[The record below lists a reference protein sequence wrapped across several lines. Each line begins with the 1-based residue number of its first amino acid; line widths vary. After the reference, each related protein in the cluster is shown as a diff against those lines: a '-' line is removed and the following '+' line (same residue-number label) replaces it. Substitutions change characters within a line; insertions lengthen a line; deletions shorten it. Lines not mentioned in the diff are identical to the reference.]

1 MSSKIRVSDVGR
13 YVGQEITLKG
23 WLYNKRSSGKL
34 HFLQLRDGSGII
46 QCVMFKGEVSPE
58 LFELGDKL
66 TQESSII
73 VTGTIREDKRSPL
86 GFEMGVKDLQVVQMA
101 KDYPISPKEHGPDF
115 LMHNRHL
122 WLRSLKQNAILK
134 IRDEIIFAIREYLH
148 NNGFVLA
155 DSPILTPAACEGTS
169 TLFETDYFGEK
180 AFLTQS
186 GQLYG
191 EASAMALGRTY
202 CFGPTFRAEKSKT
215 RRHLTEFWMV
225 EPEVAYNDLDDNM
238 DLAEDFIKYIV
249 GQVLKNR
256 AAELKILER
265 DTTKLQ
271 ATVEKK
277 FPRIAYTDAIEIL
290 HKKGNDTPWGGDIGG
305 DEETLLG
312 EDYDTPIMIHRYP
325 TAIKAF
331 YMKQDPQNPDV
342 VLAVDVIGPEGAGEI
357 IGGSQ
362 REDDYDTLVRRMKE
376 NGLDPAG
383 YDWYLDLRKYGS
395 VPHSG
400 FGMGI
405 ERMVRWG
412 MRPAACTRNH
422 PFPAHDGQNQTVRLV
437 FPVQKTPL

>member
-1 MSSKIRVSDVGR
+1 MSSKIRVKDVGQ
-13 YVGQEITLKG
+13 YLGQEITLKG

-46 QCVMFKGEVSPE
+46 QCVMFKGDVFPE
-58 LFELGDKL
+58 LFDLADKV

-73 VTGTIREDKRSPL
+73 VTGTVREDKRSPL
-86 GFEMGVKDLQVVQMA
+86 GFELGVTNLEVVQMA
-101 KDYPISPKEHGPDF
+101 KDYPISPKEHGPEF
-115 LMHNRHL
+115 LMQHRHL
-122 WLRSLKQNAILK
+122 WLRSAKQTAILR
-134 IRDEIIFAIREYLH
+134 IRDEIIFAIREYFH
-148 NNGFVLA
+148 KNGFVLA

-180 AFLTQS
+180 AFLSQS

-191 EASAMALGRTY
+191 EASAMALGKTF

-256 AAELKILER
+256 ADDLKVLER

-277 FPRIAYTDAIEIL
+277 FPRIDYTDAIEIL
-290 HKKGNDTPWGGDIGG
+290 HKKGNNTEWGGDIGG

-325 TAIKAF
+325 AAIKAF
-331 YMKQDPQNPDV
+331 YMKRDPKNPKV

-357 IGGSQ
+357 IGGSE
-362 REDDYDTLVRRMKE
+362 READYDALLARIKE
-376 NGLDPAG
+376 QGLDPEG
-383 YDWYLDLRKYGS
+383 YSWYLDLRRYGS

-405 ERMVRWG
+405 ERMVRWICG
-412 MRPAACTRNH
+412 LQHVRETI
-422 PFPAHDGQNQTVRLV
+422 PFPRMMDKIH
-437 FPVQKTPL
+437 P

>member
-148 NNGFVLA
+148 HNGFVLA
-155 DSPILTPAACEGTS
+155 DSPILTPA
-169 TLFETDYFGEK
+169 
-180 AFLTQS
+180 
-186 GQLYG
+186 
-191 EASAMALGRTY
+191 ASAMALGRTY

-265 DTTKLQ
+265 DTAKLQ

-405 ERMVRWG
+405 ERMVRWVCG
-412 MRPAACTRNH
+412 LQHVRETI
-422 PFPAHDGQNQTVRLV
+422 PFPRMMDKIR
-437 FPVQKTPL
+437 P

>member
-1 MSSKIRVSDVGR
+1 MLHRIRVSEVGQ
-13 YVGQEITLKG
+13 YVGQEITLHG

-58 LFELGDKL
+58 QFELGDKV

-73 VTGTIREDKRSPL
+73 VTGTVREDKRSPL
-86 GFEMGVKDLQVVQMA
+86 GFELGVKNLEVVQMA

-115 LMHNRHL
+115 LMQNRHL
-122 WLRSLKQNAILK
+122 WLRSAKQTAILRV
-134 IRDEIIFAIREYLH
+134 RDEIIFAIREYLH
-148 NNGFVLA
+148 KNGFILS

-180 AFLTQS
+180 AFLSQS

-191 EASAMALGRTY
+191 EASAMALGKTY

-225 EPEVAYNDLDDNM
+225 EPEVAYNNLDDNM

-256 AAELKILER
+256 AADLKLLER
-265 DTTKLQ
+265 DTSKLQ

-277 FPRIAYTDAIEIL
+277 FPRIDYTDAIEIL

-331 YMKQDPQNPDV
+331 YMKRDPKNPKV

-357 IGGSQ
+357 IGGSE
-362 REDDYDTLVRRMKE
+362 READYDKLLSAMKAR
-376 NGLDPAG
+376 NMDISA
-383 YDWYLDLRKYGS
+383 YKDYLELRKFGS
-395 VPHSG
+395 TPHGG
-400 FGMGI
+400 FGLGF
-405 ERMVRWG
+405 ERILMYVTG
-412 MRPAACTRNH
+412 MSNIRDVILYPR
-422 PFPAHDGQNQTVRLV
+422 TVNNLY
-437 FPVQKTPL
+437 

>member
-1 MSSKIRVSDVGR
+1 MSSKIRVADVGQ

-46 QCVMFKGEVSPE
+46 QCVIFKGDVTPE
-58 LFELGDKL
+58 LFDLADKL
-66 TQESSII
+66 TQESSIT

-86 GFEMGVKDLQVVQMA
+86 GFEMGVTALEVLQLA

-115 LMHNRHL
+115 LMQNRHL
-122 WLRSLKQNAILK
+122 WLRSAKQNAILK
-134 IRDEIIFAIREYLH
+134 IRDEIIFAIREYFH
-148 NNGFVLA
+148 NNGFILS

-191 EASAMALGRTY
+191 EASAMALGKTY

-249 GQVLKNR
+249 AKVLKNR
-256 AAELKILER
+256 AAELKVLQR
-265 DTTKLQ
+265 DTSKLQ

-277 FPRIAYTDAIEIL
+277 FPRIDYTDAIEIL

-331 YMKQDPQNPDV
+331 YMKQDPKNPDV

-362 REDDYDTLVRRMKE
+362 REDDYDKLYKRMEELKLNPE
-376 NGLDPAG
+376 D
-383 YDWYLDLRKYGS
+383 YDFYLDLRKYGS
-395 VPHSG
+395 ARHAG
-400 FGMGI
+400 FGLGFERCVMYLTGI
-405 ERMVRWG
+405 GNIRDVV
-412 MRPAACTRNH
+412 
-422 PFPAHDGQNQTVRLV
+422 PFPRTVGTCDL
-437 FPVQKTPL
+437 

>member
-1 MSSKIRVSDVGR
+1 MSSKIRVKDVGQ
-13 YVGQEITLKG
+13 YLGQEITLKG

-58 LFELGDKL
+58 LFELGDKV

-73 VTGTIREDKRSPL
+73 VTGTVREDKRSPL
-86 GFEMGVKDLQVVQMA
+86 GFELGVKNLEVVQMA
-101 KDYPISPKEHGPDF
+101 KDYPISPKEH
-115 LMHNRHL
+115 
-122 WLRSLKQNAILK
+122 
-134 IRDEIIFAIREYLH
+134 DEIIFAIREYFH
-148 NNGFVLA
+148 KNGFVLS

-180 AFLTQS
+180 AFLSQS
-186 GQLYG
+186 GQLYS

-249 GQVLKNR
+249 AQVLKNR
-256 AAELKILER
+256 ADDLKLLGR

-277 FPRIAYTDAIEIL
+277 FPRIDYTDAIEVL

-312 EDYDTPIMIHRYP
+312 EDYDTPIMIHHYP

-331 YMKQDPQNPDV
+331 YMKRDPKNPKT

-357 IGGSQ
+357 IGGSE
-362 REDDYDTLVRRMKE
+362 READYDALLERIKE
-376 NGLDPAG
+376 QGLDPKG
-383 YDWYLDLRKYGS
+383 YEWYLDLRKYGS

-405 ERMVRWG
+405 ERMVRWVCG
-412 MRPAACTRNH
+412 LQHVRETI
-422 PFPAHDGQNQTVRLV
+422 PFPRMMDKIH
-437 FPVQKTPL
+437 P

>member
-1 MSSKIRVSDVGR
+1 MSNKIRVKDVGQ
-13 YVGQEITLKG
+13 YLGQEITLKG

-46 QCVMFKGEVSPE
+46 QCVVFKGDVSPE
-58 LFELGDKL
+58 LFELADKV

-73 VTGTIREDKRSPL
+73 VKGVVREDKRSPL
-86 GFEMGVKDLQVVQMA
+86 GFELGLTDLQVVQMA

-115 LMHNRHL
+115 LMQNRHL
-122 WLRSLKQNAILK
+122 WLRSAKQTAILRV
-134 IRDEIIFAIREYLH
+134 RDEIIFAIREYFH
-148 NNGFVLA
+148 KNGFVLS

-180 AFLTQS
+180 AFLSQS

-191 EASAMALGRTY
+191 EASAMALGKTY

-256 AAELKILER
+256 AADLKTLER
-265 DTTKLQ
+265 DTAKLQ
-271 ATVEKK
+271 ATVDKK
-277 FPRIAYTDAIEIL
+277 FPRIDYTDAIEIL

-331 YMKQDPQNPDV
+331 YMKRDPKNPKV

-357 IGGSQ
+357 IGGSE
-362 REDDYDTLVRRMKE
+362 READYDALLERMKE
-376 NGLDPAG
+376 QGLDPKG
-383 YDWYLDLRKYGS
+383 YDWYLDLRRYGS

-405 ERMVRWG
+405 ERMVRWICG
-412 MRPAACTRNH
+412 LQHVRETIPFARMMDKIH
-422 PFPAHDGQNQTVRLV
+422 P
-437 FPVQKTPL
+437 